1 MSDILGVDDDRER
14 SPLHE
19 NRDTVLD
26 MENRDRFKP
35 RVRRSGVKQQG
46 PLVRFV
52 YLVRCT
58 DSFYWNWVK
67 RISRKNRFKKNI
79 LKPINCIFLIN
90 DVDTTISKLW
100 IFAIQTLFTLFI
112 SCCPFLFQQTPNS
125 SPLTAYLMISKS
137 PSFHRTRDPFIHA
150 FQSFTFIKIILWKN
164 NEYWLTSLSRERIKS
179 WIHFLTPADL
189 NEYVCKQFH

>member
-79 LKPINCIFLIN
+79 LKPINCIFLLMMLIQQ
-90 DVDTTISKLW
+90 SQYYEYLQYKLCS
-100 IFAIQTLFTLFI
+100 LY
-112 SCCPFLFQQTPNS
+112 S
-125 SPLTAYLMISKS
+125 YLVVLSYFNKLL
-137 PSFHRTRDPFIHA
+137 IHLRS
-150 FQSFTFIKIILWKN
+150 QP
-164 NEYWLTSLSRERIKS
+164 TS
-179 WIHFLTPADL
+179 
-189 NEYVCKQFH
+189 

>member
-79 LKPINCIFLIN
+79 LKPINCIFF
-90 DVDTTISKLW
+90 D
-100 IFAIQTLFTLFI
+100 
-112 SCCPFLFQQTPNS
+112 
-125 SPLTAYLMISKS
+125 
-137 PSFHRTRDPFIHA
+137 
-150 FQSFTFIKIILWKN
+150 
-164 NEYWLTSLSRERIKS
+164 
-179 WIHFLTPADL
+179 
-189 NEYVCKQFH
+189 